1 MTTKAAEKTSLHIKR
16 FINAPR
22 ASVYAAWTDPAQL
35 KEWWG
40 PETVR
45 TRNFAADVRVG
56 GKYRWDLINQEDE
69 EMSVFGEYRELVP
82 EKKIVF
88 TWKWDDDDVW
98 ENRNSVVTVELFD
111 AAGGTELHLRHEQLP
126 STESRDRH
134 NEGWNSVLDQ
144 LEKFLL

>member
-22 ASVYAAWTDPAQL
+22 ARVYAAWTDPAQL